1 MRHRKAGTK
10 LNRNSS
16 HRSAMFRNM
25 VTSLIKHD
33 RITTTDTKAKALRGM
48 ADRLI
53 TLAKRGDLHARRQA
67 MSIVRE
73 KDVVHQLFETA
84 NERFGSISGGYTRVV
99 KAGYRPGDAARMAII
114 ELVTPD
120 TTAKKKPAKKKK
132 AAKEKA
138 PTPPAAVTS
147 DVSASETAAVEDA
160 ASPTEDAAAISADAT
175 DAVPEAEDSTGDAV
189 ETEDADAAVAAAPQ
203 DEAEAAPAAEETA
216 PVTPAE
222 EDTTEKK

>member
-1 MRHRKAGTK
+1 
-10 LNRNSS
+10 
-16 HRSAMFRNM
+16 MFRNM
-25 VTSLIKHD
+25 VTSLIKYD

-73 KDVVHQLFETA
+73 KDVVHKLFETA
-84 NERFGSISGGYTRVV
+84 NERFGAISGGYTRVV
-99 KAGYRPGDAARMAII
+99 KAGFRPGDAARMAII

-138 PTPPAAVTS
+138 PAPLAAAATDASAPETTAAEETAAPTS
-147 DVSASETAAVEDA
+147 DAVDVSADTPDAEPEVEAIAGDPAAE
-160 ASPTEDAAAISADAT
+160 E
-175 DAVPEAEDSTGDAV
+175 
-189 ETEDADAAVAAAPQ
+189 ADAAVAAAPQ
-203 DEAEAAPAAEETA
+203 EEADAAPAAEETA
-216 PVTPAE
+216 PATPE
-222 EDTTEKK
+222 DDTTEKK